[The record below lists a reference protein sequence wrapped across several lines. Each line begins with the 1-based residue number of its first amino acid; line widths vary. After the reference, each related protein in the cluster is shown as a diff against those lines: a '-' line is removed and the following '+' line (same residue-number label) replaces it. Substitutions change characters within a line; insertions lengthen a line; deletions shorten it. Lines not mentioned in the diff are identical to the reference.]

1 MARPREFDIDQAVE
15 KAMHIFWRYGF
26 DASMPVL
33 LDGMGLTRGSLYKA
47 FYDKKTLFL
56 RALERYENDVIRA
69 GVARLAGPALT
80 DGEDRIMA
88 MFSAVFD
95 AINVQDRRG
104 CLLCSVASGAE
115 MADPEIAAVVQDGLV
130 ILRDGIEAALGQ
142 SSRHA
147 TLTHVRRRE
156 LADMLLTHY
165 IGLRI
170 LSRSNLPSALSDNG
184 LRQISDLLRVTS
196 D

>member
-1 MARPREFDIDQAVE
+1 
-15 KAMHIFWRYGF
+15 
-26 DASMPVL
+26 
-33 LDGMGLTRGSLYKA
+33 
-47 FYDKKTLFL
+47 
-56 RALERYENDVIRA
+56 
-69 GVARLAGPALT
+69 
-80 DGEDRIMA
+80 MA

-147 TLTHVRRRE
+147 TLRQVRRRE

>member
-1 MARPREFDIDQAVE
+1 MARPREFDIDRAVE
-15 KAMHIFWRYGF
+15 KAMHIFWRHGF

-47 FYDKKTLFL
+47 FYDKKSLFL
-56 RALERYENDVIRA
+56 RALERYENDVIRT
-69 GVARLAGPALT
+69 GVARLANPALT
-80 DGEDRIMA
+80 DGEDRIIVL
-88 MFSAVFD
+88 FSAVFD
-95 AINVQDRRG
+95 AISVQDRRG
-104 CLLCSVASGAE
+104 CLLCSVATGAE
-115 MADPEIAAVVQDGLV
+115 MADPEIAAAVQHGLV
-130 ILRDGIEAALGQ
+130 MLRDGIEAALGQ

-147 TLTHVRRRE
+147 TLTQVRRRE

-170 LSRSNLPSALSDNG
+170 LSRSSLPSALSDNG
-184 LRQISDLLRVTS
+184 LRQISDLLRVIS